1 MDHTHLS
8 VDRTDSASVEIQLTL
23 DPGDTA
29 QSGLLFKPVDGVD
42 RPLEILFT
50 RQALLVGALNFNDL
64 TLPDKL
70 TDLLRGR
77 TSKPFFWKE
86 VRAVWIAQ
94 MRHLSNPEG
103 IEQLA
108 ARMIDLIEERI
119 DRCCDLVWVAQEV
132 CARSLACGGA
142 HPDSVIHVAYG
153 YGLFTGGLGLHYG
166 AERLGALTV
175 PASGGNTPRQITLMQ
190 DLGATVL
197 CCTPSYALNVAETMR
212 DRGIERSTLA
222 LEVGV
227 FGAEPWTV
235 GMREEI
241 ERALGLVALDIYGLS
256 EVMGPGVSMESV
268 EDRDGLFIWEDH
280 FYPEVIDP
288 VSGDVLP
295 YGEEGELVFT
305 SLTKRA
311 FPVLRYRTG
320 DLCTLFAEPTRSGR
334 TMVRMTKVKGRT
346 DDMLIVRGVNVFPSE
361 IERVVLEQHELAPHY
376 QIMLSRDGALDR
388 LAVHVEVAS
397 EVWVTL
403 GSTTDSDGARGL
415 ASRLRRELAS
425 TLSLT
430 ADVELGGP
438 GTVPRSEGKAVRV
451 VDRR

>member
-1 MDHTHLS
+1 MIWNRDVETMPRAHLRQLQLERLRWS
-8 VDRTDSASVEIQLTL
+8 VQWAYDRV
-23 DPGDTA
+23 PYH
-29 QSGLLFKPVDGVD
+29 KN
-42 RPLEILFT
+42 R
-50 RQALLVGALNFNDL
+50 
-64 TLPDKL
+64 
-70 TDLLRGR
+70 
-77 TSKPFFWKE
+77 
-86 VRAVWIAQ
+86 
-94 MRHLSNPEG
+94 
-103 IEQLA
+103 LA
-108 ARMIDLIEERI
+108 AAGVSPGQLRSLDDLRRLPFMVKSVLREHYPDGLFAVPRSEIVRIHASSGTKGKPTIVGYTREDID
-119 DRCCDLVWVAQEV
+119 VWSEV

-142 HPDSVIHVAYG
+142 HADSVIHIAYG
-153 YGLFTGGLGLHYG
+153 YGLFTGGLGVHYG

-197 CCTPSYALNVAETMR
+197 CCTPSYALNIAETMSDR
-212 DRGIERSTLA
+212 DIDRRTLA

-280 FYPEVIDP
+280 FYPEVIDSA
-288 VSGDVLP
+288 SGDVLP
-295 YGEEGELVFT
+295 HGEEGELVFT

-320 DLCTLFAEPTRSGR
+320 DLCAIFAEPSKSGR

-361 IERVVLEQHELAPHY
+361 IERVVLEQSELAPHY
-376 QIMLSRDGALDR
+376 QIVLSREGALDR
-388 LAVHVEVAS
+388 LAVHVEVATAAWGS
-397 EVWVTL
+397 L
-403 GSTTDSDGARGL
+403 GETTDGDGARRL
-415 ASRLRRELAS
+415 AGRLRSELA
-425 TLSLT
+425 TALALT
-430 ADVELGGP
+430 ADVELGAP